1 MARHPTLLTPCLNA
15 DGPAPAASSSAPVLG
30 AGQGISIAI
39 VSPRYITLAT
49 PPIPE
54 THSCSAIQR
63 RCHSQLRAKRSRL
76 GCQKVA
82 KNPVFVFPSLHFP
95 TFLYPF

>member
-30 AGQGISIAI
+30 AGQGTSSAF
-39 VSPRYITLAT
+39 VSPRYRTLAT

-54 THSCSAIQR
+54 PIPA
-63 RCHSQLRAKRSRL
+63 LRYNADVTL
-76 GCQKVA
+76 
-82 KNPVFVFPSLHFP
+82 NWEPSDLV
-95 TFLYPF
+95 

>member
-1 MARHPTLLTPCLNA
+1 MAQHPTLLTPCLNA

-30 AGQGISIAI
+30 AGQGTSSAF

-54 THSCSAIQR
+54 PIPALPSARHFER
-63 RCHSQLRAKRSRL
+63 RAGFFSAQIICHGFVRKA
-76 GCQKVA
+76 
-82 KNPVFVFPSLHFP
+82 VFSFTSPSFAAS
-95 TFLYPF
+95 